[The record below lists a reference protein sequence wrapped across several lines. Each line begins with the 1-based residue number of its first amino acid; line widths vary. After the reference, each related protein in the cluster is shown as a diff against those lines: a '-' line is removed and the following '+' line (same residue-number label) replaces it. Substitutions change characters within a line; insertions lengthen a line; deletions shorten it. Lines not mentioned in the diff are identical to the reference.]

1 MQEARE
7 IRMTIEAGFL
17 TGPIVIHYDKGKGG
31 HNVVAYYPGGYS
43 LRYGS
48 NTLVE
53 AITHACGELM
63 R

>member
-7 IRMTIEAGFL
+7 IRVTVEAGFL
-17 TGPIVIHYDKGKGG
+17 TGSLVIHYDRGKVG

-43 LRYGS
+43 LRYGA

-53 AITHACGELM
+53 AITHAIGELM